1 MLTRNWWALALRGI
15 LAILLGLAAIVLPG
29 VTLAVLITLFGAY
42 AVVDGVLA
50 IIAGVRAAER
60 HERWWSPVL
69 KGLAGIAAG
78 VMAFIWPALT
88 ALALLYLIAGWAIV
102 TGVLEVVAAV
112 HLHRAHGEWLLII
125 NGVLSILF
133 GLLIVVWP
141 GAGLITLL
149 WMIGVY
155 AVIFG
160 ATLLVLAIRLRS
172 LHGRH
177 APASPWRRRKE
188 LRPCPARQSPA
199 PHPPRLSGS
208 PASPESAAPL
218 SPVSRSFTT
227 PLSQKKESSG

>member
-1 MLTRNWWALALRGI
+1 MTSVLTRNWWALALRGI

-69 KGLAGIAAG
+69 KGVAGIAAG

-160 ATLLVLAIRLRS
+160 ATLLVLAFRLRR

-177 APASPWRRRKE
+177 APANP
-188 LRPCPARQSPA
+188 
-199 PHPPRLSGS
+199 
-208 PASPESAAPL
+208 
-218 SPVSRSFTT
+218 
-227 PLSQKKESSG
+227 